1 MCLLTSHIH
10 AAIKPNIHASFQA
23 GVQGEQLNQEYLGV
37 ALFPTVASCFNHSCD
52 PNTFVI
58 DIGRIQATVA
68 SRRIFEGEEV
78 LLNLFIILI
87 FLIKTI
93 LIRSARVM
101 GATLVTVD
109 GIGAR
114 NCFVTGFVL
123 SPSLSQKSV
132 FFL

>member
-23 GVQGEQLNQEYLGV
+23 GVRGEQLNQEYLGV

-93 LIRSARVM
+93 LIRSVRVT
-101 GATLVTVD
+101 GATLVTLD
-109 GIGAR
+109 GIGDR

>member
-23 GVQGEQLNQEYLGV
+23 GVRGDQLNQEYLGV

-78 LLNLFIILI
+78 MLIQFIILI
-87 FLIKTI
+87 KIT
-93 LIRSARVM
+93 LIR
-101 GATLVTVD
+101 
-109 GIGAR
+109 
-114 NCFVTGFVL
+114 
-123 SPSLSQKSV
+123 
-132 FFL
+132 